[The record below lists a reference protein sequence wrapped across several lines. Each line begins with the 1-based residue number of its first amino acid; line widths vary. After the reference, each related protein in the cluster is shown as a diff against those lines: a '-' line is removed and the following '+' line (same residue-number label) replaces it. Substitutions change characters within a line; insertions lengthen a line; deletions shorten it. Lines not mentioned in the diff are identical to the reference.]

1 MACSV
6 NGNTPAS
13 TRRGFRLAALTAA
26 VICVLALAAAAFV
39 LSYPGARDTARIA
52 GVTPH
57 LARIYPVIFDAVL
70 VVACAA
76 AVTLRGV
83 LRACAW
89 LAILVVIGTV
99 AAADAVHAMSV
110 ALPKRPIEATVAIV
124 PWAVLLIGFTL
135 LYAMA
140 WQAWPGR
147 RTAAARAAA
156 NGRASAADQPGTT
169 AKPAGTSVPLSSL
182 LADKPAESGT
192 TTAAAPAAAGDI
204 PAASKTPAATSEV
217 PAAGGE
223 ATAAASDSPAAAV
236 ATLPESPLPSRRAPE
251 RDDPSDADAAPVDPS
266 GAHFNRLRST
276 PTPPED

>member
-1 MACSV
+1 M
-6 NGNTPAS
+6 
-13 TRRGFRLAALTAA
+13 
-26 VICVLALAAAAFV
+26 
-39 LSYPGARDTARIA
+39 
-52 GVTPH
+52 
-57 LARIYPVIFDAVL
+57 
-70 VVACAA
+70 
-76 AVTLRGV
+76 

-89 LAILVVIGTV
+89 LAILVVIGAV

-110 ALPKRPIEATVAIV
+110 ALPKRPIEATVAII

-156 NGRASAADQPGTT
+156 NGRAPAAAQPGAT
-169 AKPAGTSVPLSSL
+169 AKPAGASVPPSSL

-192 TTAAAPAAAGDI
+192 TAAAAPAAAGDI
-204 PAASKTPAATSEV
+204 PASSKTPAATSEV
-217 PAAGGE
+217 PAAGGGE
-223 ATAAASDSPAAAV
+223 TAVTSDAPAAPAAAV

-266 GAHFNRLRST
+266 GALQPAAQYPHSAGRLGTRLPSRQT
-276 PTPPED
+276 VSRQAGYPAATAVASPQPGKPARRRLPPGPPRAR